1 MAKYDV
7 VVIGAGAAG
16 LSAGALLAKEG
27 KSVLVCEKS
36 PYLGGRALAVDDQG
50 YKVNIGGHLI
60 EDGGSG
66 ITKIFEQVGK
76 ELIHGKVN
84 AEMPVWDHEKNQW
97 GSIRDR
103 YATDK
108 TELKKVIKALVDTPW
123 EELDK
128 WDDRNLREWIHQYTD
143 DQGVV
148 DLFEFLSVLE
158 CLTDEPWDHSASDNL
173 YVRKMHY
180 QEKRMA
186 AYSCWPG
193 QGWDGIWQDLADAC
207 TEHGGEV
214 RLNTS
219 VSRVVIEDRAI
230 KGVEIPS
237 KSTILPGVPYEAELL
252 ETGCVIS
259 TLPVWSVLNVV
270 PETELPDWY
279 AGQIKHLAQDKFRVS
294 WLGLYMA
301 TDEPVHI
308 YDPKELS
315 TWLHDPVAGLPG
327 FFFTQSNMDP
337 STAPEGKH
345 LHVMGGVIPGI
356 KGRDK
361 EYVRETFDKFE
372 QGMGIMYPAL
382 KNPVW
387 KRRSLVFDPAFGV
400 IQKPCLVGSY
410 RPHWRAPNID
420 GLYFASETFKSR
432 GIGVDRA
439 ARAALTCVE
448 DYLGRRLPGY
458 EETWRY

>member
-1 MAKYDV
+1 MKEYDV
-7 VVIGAGAAG
+7 VIIGAGAAG

-36 PYLGGRALAVDDQG
+36 PYLGGRALAVEDQG
-50 YKVNIGGHLI
+50 FKVNIGGHLI

-66 ITKIFEQVGK
+66 ITKIFENVGK

-108 TELKKVIKALVDTPW
+108 TELKKVIKALVDTPF
-123 EELDK
+123 EELDR
-128 WDDRNLREWIHQYTD
+128 WDDRNLRDWIHQYTH

-148 DLFEFLSVLE
+148 DLFEFLAVLE

-173 YVRKMHY
+173 FVRKMHY
-180 QEKRMA
+180 QERRMA

-193 QGWDGIWQDLADAC
+193 QGWARLWQDLADAC
-207 TEHGGEV
+207 TEQGGEV
-214 RLNTS
+214 RLNTP
-219 VSRVVIEDRAI
+219 VSRVVIEDREV

-237 KSTILPGVPYEAELL
+237 EAPILPGVPYGSEPIK
-252 ETGCVIS
+252 TNCVIS

-270 PETELPDWY
+270 PESHLPDWY
-279 AGQIKHLAQDKFRVS
+279 AGQIRYLAQDKFRVA

-301 TDEPVHI
+301 TDEPLHI

-345 LHVMGGVIPGI
+345 LHVMGGVIPGE

-382 KNPVW
+382 QKPVW
-387 KRRSLVFDPAFGV
+387 KRRTLVFDPAFGV

-410 RPHWRAPNID
+410 RPHWRAPNVS

-448 DYLGRRLPGY
+448 DYLGRRLSGF

>member
-148 DLFEFLSVLE
+148 DLFEFLAVLE

>member
-1 MAKYDV
+1 MDKYDV

-27 KSVLVCEKS
+27 KSVLVCERS
-36 PYLGGRALAVDDQG
+36 PYLGGRALAVDDG
-50 YKVNIGGHLI
+50 GFTVNIGGHLI

-66 ITKIFEQVGK
+66 LTKIFENVGK
-76 ELIHGKVN
+76 KLIHGKVN
-84 AEMPVWDHEKNQW
+84 AEMPVWDHENQQW

-108 TELKKVIKALVDTPW
+108 TELKKVIKALVNTSW
-123 EELDK
+123 EELDN
-128 WDDRNLREWIHQYTD
+128 WDDRNLRDWIHQYTD

-173 YVRKMHY
+173 FVRKMHY
-180 QEKRMA
+180 QERRMA

-214 RLNTS
+214 RLNTA
-219 VSRVVIEDRAI
+219 VSRVVIENREV
-230 KGVEIPS
+230 KGVEIS
-237 KSTILPGVPYEAELL
+237 SESTILPGVPYEAEMV

-259 TLPVWSVLNVV
+259 TLPVWTVLNVV
-270 PETELPDWY
+270 PENELPDWY
-279 AGQIKHLAQDKFRVS
+279 AGQIRHLAQDKFRVA

-345 LHVMGGVIPGI
+345 LHVMGGVIPGDR
-356 KGRDK
+356 GRDK

-372 QGMGIMYPAL
+372 QGVGIMYPAL
-382 KNPVW
+382 KKPIW
-387 KRRSLVFDPAFGV
+387 KRRTLVFDPAFGV
-400 IQKPCLVGSY
+400 IQKPCLVGSF
-410 RPHWRAPNID
+410 RPHWKAPNVG

-448 DYLGRRLPGY
+448 DYLGGRLPGF

>member
-1 MAKYDV
+1 MESYDV

-36 PYLGGRALAVDDQG
+36 AYLGGRALAVEDQG
-50 YKVNIGGHLI
+50 FKVNIGGHLI

-66 ITKIFEQVGK
+66 ITKIFEKVGK
-76 ELIHGKVN
+76 ELIHVKVN
-84 AEMPVWDHEKNQW
+84 AEMPVWDHEKKQW

-108 TELKKVIKALVDTPW
+108 TELKKVIKALVETPW

-128 WDDRNLREWIHQYTD
+128 WDDRNLREWIHQYTN

-173 YVRKMHY
+173 FVRKMHY
-180 QEKRMA
+180 QERRMA
-186 AYSCWPG
+186 AYSFWPG

-207 TEHGGEV
+207 TEQGGEI

-219 VSRVVIEDRAI
+219 VSRVVIENREI
-230 KGVEIPS
+230 KGVEIQS
-237 KSTILPGVPYEAELL
+237 EATILPGVPYEPEMV

-270 PETELPDWY
+270 PEDDLPDWY
-279 AGQIKHLAQDKFRVS
+279 AGQILHLAQDKFRVA

-308 YDPKELS
+308 YDPRELS

-337 STAPEGKH
+337 STAPEGKY

-356 KGRDK
+356 KWRDK
-361 EYVRETFDKFE
+361 KYIRETFDKFE
-372 QGMGIMYPAL
+372 QGIGIMYPAL
-382 KNPVW
+382 KKPIW
-387 KRRSLVFDPAFGV
+387 KRRTLVFDPAFGV
-400 IQKPCLVGSY
+400 IQKPYLVGSY

-448 DYLGRRLPGY
+448 DYLGRRLTGF

>member
-1 MAKYDV
+1 MSSYDV

-16 LSAGALLAKEG
+16 LSAGALLANEG
-27 KSVLVCEKS
+27 KSVFVCERS
-36 PYLGGRALAVDDQG
+36 PYLGGRALAVEDEG
-50 YKVNIGGHLI
+50 FKVNIGGHLI

-66 ITKIFEQVGK
+66 ITRIFENVGK
-76 ELIHGKVN
+76 ELVHGKVN

-103 YATDK
+103 YSTNK
-108 TELKKVIKALVDTPW
+108 TELKKVIHALVETPW
-123 EELDK
+123 EELDN
-128 WDDRNLREWIHQYTD
+128 WDDRNLREWIHQYTN

-180 QEKRMA
+180 QERRMA

-193 QGWDGIWQDLADAC
+193 QGWDRLWQDLADAC
-207 TEHGGEV
+207 TEKGGEV
-214 RLNTS
+214 CLNTS
-219 VSRVVIEDRAI
+219 VSRVIIENRRV
-230 KGVEIPS
+230 KGVEIPREPR
-237 KSTILPGVPYEAELL
+237 ILPGEAYEVDVIEAD
-252 ETGCVIS
+252 CVIS
-259 TLPVWSVLNVV
+259 TLPVWNVLNVV
-270 PETELPDWY
+270 PEHDLPDWY
-279 AGQIKHLAQDKFRVS
+279 SGQIRHLAQDRFRVA
-294 WLGLYMA
+294 WLGLYIA
-301 TDEPVHI
+301 TDEPVHR

-315 TWLHDPVAGLPG
+315 TWVHDPVAGLPG

-337 STAPEGKH
+337 TTAPEGKH
-345 LHVMGGVIPGI
+345 LHVTGGVIRGSR
-356 KGRDK
+356 GRDQA
-361 EYVRETFDKFE
+361 YVREMFDKFE
-372 QGMGIMYPAL
+372 EGLGVMYPAL
-382 KNPVW
+382 KKPVW
-387 KRRSLVFDPAFGV
+387 KRRTLVFDPAFGV

-410 RPHWRAPNID
+410 RPHWRAPNVD

-448 DYLGRRLPGY
+448 DYLGRRLPDY

>member
-123 EELDK
+123 EELDN
-128 WDDRNLREWIHQYTD
+128 WDDRNLRDWIHQYTH

-219 VSRVVIEDRAI
+219 VSRVVIEDREI
-230 KGVEIPS
+230 KGVEISS

-270 PETELPDWY
+270 PETDLPDWY
-279 AGQIKHLAQDKFRVS
+279 AGQIKYLAQDKFRVS

>member
-1 MAKYDV
+1 MASYDV

-36 PYLGGRALAVDDQG
+36 PYLGGRALAVEDQG

-66 ITKIFEQVGK
+66 ITKIFENVGK

-84 AEMPVWDHEKNQW
+84 AEMPVWDHEKQQW

-108 TELKKVIKALVDTPW
+108 TELKKVIKALVETPW

-128 WDDRNLREWIHQYTD
+128 WDDRNLREWIHQYTN

-173 YVRKMHY
+173 FVRKMHY
-180 QEKRMA
+180 QERRMA

-214 RLNTS
+214 RLSTS
-219 VSRVVIEDRAI
+219 VSRVVIENREI

-237 KSTILPGVPYEAELL
+237 KSTILPGVPYEAEMV

-270 PETELPDWY
+270 SEDDLPDWY
-279 AGQIKHLAQDKFRVS
+279 AGQIRHLAQDKFRVA

-361 EYVRETFDKFE
+361 KYIRETFDKFE

-382 KNPVW
+382 KNPIW
-387 KRRSLVFDPAFGV
+387 KRRTLVFDPAFGV
-400 IQKPCLVGSY
+400 IQKPCLVGSF

-448 DYLGRRLPGY
+448 DYLGRRLPGF

>member
-1 MAKYDV
+1 MSRYDV

-16 LSAGALLAKEG
+16 LSAGALLANEG
-27 KSVLVCEKS
+27 KSVFVCERS
-36 PYLGGRALAVDDQG
+36 PYLGGRALAVEDQG
-50 YKVNIGGHLI
+50 FKVNIGGHLI

-66 ITKIFEQVGK
+66 ITRIFENVGK
-76 ELIHGKVN
+76 ELVHGKVN

-103 YATDK
+103 YSTNK
-108 TELKKVIKALVDTPW
+108 TELKKVIHALVETPW
-123 EELDK
+123 EEFDN
-128 WDDRNLREWIHQYTD
+128 WDDRNLREWIHQYTN

-180 QEKRMA
+180 QERRMA

-193 QGWDGIWQDLADAC
+193 QGWDRLWQDLADAC
-207 TEHGGEV
+207 TEKGGEV
-214 RLNTS
+214 CLNTS
-219 VSRVVIEDRAI
+219 VSRVIIENRRV
-230 KGVEIPS
+230 KGVEIPREPR
-237 KSTILPGVPYEAELL
+237 ILPGEAYEVDVIEAD
-252 ETGCVIS
+252 CVIS
-259 TLPVWSVLNVV
+259 TLPVWNVLNVV
-270 PETELPDWY
+270 PEHDLPDWY
-279 AGQIKHLAQDKFRVS
+279 SGQIRHLAQDRFRVA
-294 WLGLYMA
+294 WLGLYIA
-301 TDEPVHI
+301 TDEPVHR

-315 TWLHDPVAGLPG
+315 TWVHDPVAGLPG

-337 STAPEGKH
+337 TTAPEGKH
-345 LHVMGGVIPGI
+345 LHVTGGVIRGSR
-356 KGRDK
+356 GRDQA
-361 EYVRETFDKFE
+361 YVREMFDKFE
-372 QGMGIMYPAL
+372 EGLGVMYPAL
-382 KNPVW
+382 KKPVW
-387 KRRSLVFDPAFGV
+387 KRRTLVFDPAFGV

-410 RPHWRAPNID
+410 RPHWRAPNVD

-448 DYLGRRLPGY
+448 DYLGRRLPDY

>member
-1 MAKYDV
+1 V
-7 VVIGAGAAG
+7 
-16 LSAGALLAKEG
+16 E
-27 KSVLVCEKS
+27 
-36 PYLGGRALAVDDQG
+36 DQG
-50 YKVNIGGHLI
+50 FKVNIGGHLI

-66 ITKIFEQVGK
+66 ITKIFENVGK
-76 ELIHGKVN
+76 KLIHGKVN
-84 AEMPVWDHEKNQW
+84 AEMPVWDHEKMQW

-108 TELKKVIKALVDTPW
+108 TELKKVIKALVETPW

-128 WDDRNLREWIHQYTD
+128 WDDRNLREWIHQYTN

-173 YVRKMHY
+173 FVRKMHY
-180 QEKRMA
+180 QERRMA

-207 TEHGGEV
+207 TEHGGEI

-219 VSRVVIEDRAI
+219 VSRVVIENREI

-237 KSTILPGVPYEAELL
+237 KSTILPGVPYEAEMI

-270 PETELPDWY
+270 PEDDLPDWY
-279 AGQIKHLAQDKFRVS
+279 AGQIRHLAQDKFRVA

-361 EYVRETFDKFE
+361 KYIRETFDKFE

-382 KNPVW
+382 KNPIW
-387 KRRSLVFDPAFGV
+387 KRRTLVFDPAFGV

-448 DYLGRRLPGY
+448 DYLGRRLPGF

>member
-1 MAKYDV
+1 MSSYDV

-36 PYLGGRALAVDDQG
+36 PYLGGRALAVEDQG
-50 YKVNIGGHLI
+50 FKVNIGGHLI

-66 ITKIFEQVGK
+66 ITKIFEHVGK
-76 ELIHGKVN
+76 KLIHGKVN
-84 AEMPVWDHEKNQW
+84 ADMPVWDHEKMKW

-103 YATDK
+103 YSTDK
-108 TELKKVIKALVDTPW
+108 TELKKVIKALVETPF

-128 WDDRNLREWIHQYTD
+128 WDDRNLREWLQQYTN
-143 DQGVV
+143 DQGVI
-148 DLFEFLSVLE
+148 DLFEFISVLE

-173 YVRKMHY
+173 FVRKMHY
-180 QEKRMA
+180 EEKHMA

-207 TEHGGEV
+207 REHGGEI
-214 RLNTS
+214 RLNTQ
-219 VSRVVIEDRAI
+219 VSRVIIENREV
-230 KGVEIPS
+230 KGVEIPREPL
-237 KSTILPGVPYEAELL
+237 INPLEMQEVDVIEAA
-252 ETGCVIS
+252 CVIS
-259 TLPVWSVLNVV
+259 TLPVWTVLNVV
-270 PETELPDWY
+270 PENELPDWY
-279 AGQIKHLAQDKFRVS
+279 AGQIRHLSQDKFRVS
-294 WLGLYMA
+294 WLGLYIA
-301 TDEPVHI
+301 TEEPVYH
-308 YDPKELS
+308 YDPKELA
-315 TWLHDPVAGLPG
+315 TWVHDPVAGLPG

-345 LHVMGGVIPGI
+345 LHVMGGVIPGRM
-356 KGRDK
+356 GRDK
-361 EYVRETFDKFE
+361 KWVRETFDKFE

-382 KNPVW
+382 QKPVW
-387 KRRSLVFDPAFGV
+387 KRRTLVFDPAFGV

-448 DYLGRRLPGY
+448 DYLGGRLPGY
-458 EETWRY
+458 EDTWRY

>member
-36 PYLGGRALAVDDQG
+36 RYLGGRALAVDDQG
-50 YKVNIGGHLI
+50 FKVNIGGHLI

-76 ELIHGKVN
+76 KLIHGKVN

-128 WDDRNLREWIHQYTD
+128 WDDRNLRDWIHQYTD

-148 DLFEFLSVLE
+148 DLFEFLAVLE

-219 VSRVVIEDRAI
+219 VSRVVIEDREI

-237 KSTILPGVPYEAELL
+237 KSTILPGVPYEAELV

-270 PETELPDWY
+270 PETDLPDWY
-279 AGQIKHLAQDKFRVS
+279 AGQINYLAQDKFRVS
-294 WLGLYMA
+294 WLGLYIA

-345 LHVMGGVIPGI
+345 LHVMGGVIPGS